1 MAKVKVCAARLVGEN
16 DQPVLVP
23 TIEEG
28 DNFWTTS
35 HGRFRFTVDEL
46 PPELQL
52 LYGLLNVSG
61 RIDRLYGN
69 KELSRICANVM
80 FIGLSCM
87 ELCFLAFVCYS
98 LFVKG
103 VIRTC

>member
-1 MAKVKVCAARLVGEN
+1 MCAARLVGEN

-61 RIDRLYGN
+61 RIESDLRKQIVISHLRKCNVHWIVVHGIVFRCFC
-69 KELSRICANVM
+69 LLQLIC
-80 FIGLSCM
+80 
-87 ELCFLAFVCYS
+87 
-98 LFVKG
+98 
-103 VIRTC
+103 

>member
-1 MAKVKVCAARLVGEN
+1 MCAARLVGEN

-52 LYGLLNVSG
+52 LYGLLNVSTRPYRHRRDSEMCRTLKG
-61 RIDRLYGN
+61 VFT
-69 KELSRICANVM
+69 K
-80 FIGLSCM
+80 
-87 ELCFLAFVCYS
+87 LCFSTVGYNIGTCFLNVPYYS
-98 LFVKG
+98 
-103 VIRTC
+103 RHC